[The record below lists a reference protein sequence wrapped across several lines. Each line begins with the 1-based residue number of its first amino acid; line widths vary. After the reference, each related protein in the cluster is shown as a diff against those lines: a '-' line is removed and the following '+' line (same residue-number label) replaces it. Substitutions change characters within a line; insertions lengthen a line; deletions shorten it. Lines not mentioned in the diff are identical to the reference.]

1 MQASFLSTAAVLT
14 ILAGSAACAKEP
26 QPPAGPAADS
36 EASRSATE
44 RPTSDQVPSGI
55 SPRSKQPR
63 RVPQSTELLVD
74 IPATNVELPPQLR
87 ARVIADAARRAGVSE
102 GEVVVRGAEAIQ
114 FPDGSLGCPQPGMM
128 YTQMVVPGYRVV
140 VQAGG
145 KTFDYRATRDGEPGI
160 CEPRIG
166 ELVPRPVPRD
176 ANR

>member
-1 MQASFLSTAAVLT
+1 MHTSFLATAAVLT

-26 QPPAGPAADS
+26 PAAGPVEGS
-36 EASRSATE
+36 EPSQNAGE
-44 RPTSDQVPSGI
+44 RPASEQVPSGI

-63 RVPQSTELLVD
+63 RVPQTAEARVD
-74 IPATNVELPPQLR
+74 IPATNVELPAQLR
-87 ARVIADAARRAGVSE
+87 ASVIADAARRAGVSE
-102 GEVVVRGAEAIQ
+102 SAVVVRGSEEIQ

-128 YTQMVVPGYRVV
+128 YTQMVIPGYRVV

-160 CEPRIG
+160 CVPRVG